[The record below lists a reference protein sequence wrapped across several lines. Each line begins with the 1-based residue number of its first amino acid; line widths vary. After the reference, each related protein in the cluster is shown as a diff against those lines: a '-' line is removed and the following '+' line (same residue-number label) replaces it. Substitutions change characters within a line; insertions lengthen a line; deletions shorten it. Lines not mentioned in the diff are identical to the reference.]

1 MKEAVSTIIYPYM
14 QMQQHIKTIP
24 QIISLHLHKNTTN
37 SSRSRRAQTP
47 PEWRQVNTAFKLTF
61 DREVLNIS
69 FFDQE
74 LMC

>member
-1 MKEAVSTIIYPYM
+1 MP
-14 QMQQHIKTIP
+14 MQQDIKPIP
-24 QIISLHLHKNTTN
+24 QIISLHLLHENTTN
-37 SSRSRRAQTP
+37 SSRSRSAQTP